1 MELDELIEIAL
12 NNRVLKE
19 DIAAEILQFGIS
31 EFLKAGVSYD
41 RALDIIENARVNY
54 ERIKYQHQFGRR
66 DSIEEEGDAP

>member
-41 RALDIIENARVNY
+41 RALDIIENARVSY
-54 ERIKYQHQFGRR
+54 GKAIFQKQLDPRVG
-66 DSIEEEGDAP
+66 IEEEGDAP